1 MTHQLPRFLSVC
13 VELILNSGVAGGS
26 EGKPQSRSE
35 PLELNTEETELLV
48 PQALN
53 MKQVTQLS

>member
-1 MTHQLPRFLSVC
+1 MTHQLPQFLSVC

-35 PLELNTEETELLV
+35 PLELNTEETELV

-53 MKQVTQLS
+53 IKQVTQLS

>member
-1 MTHQLPRFLSVC
+1 MTHQLPQFLSVC

-26 EGKPQSRSE
+26 EGKPRSRSE
-35 PLELNTEETELLV
+35 PLELNTEETELV

-53 MKQVTQLS
+53 IKQVTQLS